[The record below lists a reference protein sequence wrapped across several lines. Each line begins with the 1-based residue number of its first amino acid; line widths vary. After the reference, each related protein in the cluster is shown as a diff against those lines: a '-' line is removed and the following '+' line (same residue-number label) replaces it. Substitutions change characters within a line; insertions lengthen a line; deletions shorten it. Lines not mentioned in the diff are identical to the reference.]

1 MALELQA
8 EFSIKFDHLYK
19 QINPTWLEL
28 HSYFSIQFYKNSHV
42 NLSHMTLEIHA
53 NCCVYVIQISS

>member
-8 EFSIKFDHLYK
+8 ECSIKFDHVCK
-19 QINPTWLEL
+19 QNNPKWLEL
-28 HSYFSIQFYKNSHV
+28 HSYFSIQFYISSHV

-53 NCCVYVIQISS
+53 NCCV